1 MAQENTEKKNQ
12 STPDVDVENT
22 EATTEKA
29 PSATRSS
36 NRGKPN
42 RSDEELLREAE
53 QKAEAI
59 RVRIAKKQNVRLE
72 KAISAL
78 AGKKISLKD
87 MGTPDFDAVLTQLEE
102 ITAGR

>member
-12 STPDVDVENT
+12 STPEVEVENT
-22 EATTEKA
+22 EAASTA
-29 PSATRSS
+29 RSS